1 MIILITAVTAVTI
14 QNQIKIVIII
24 LKRVQNI
31 FEIAFIILESIFL
44 NTKTFSYFYD
54 EWTIKLI
61 NMTTYLNLFY
71 DDLL

>member
-1 MIILITAVTAVTI
+1 MIILITAVTI

-24 LKRVQNI
+24 LKHVQNI
-31 FEIAFIILESIFL
+31 FEIEFIILESIFL